1 MSRDEPRTGDGA
13 DAADR
18 PPAADGAPDLGDP
31 EALEP
36 LHAAHDALARAR
48 RGARQRGLR
57 PGAPA
62 GAGRR
67 RAVGQPAPSGKDDRD
82 PHLVGTE
89 IERLVA
95 ARGWDTDVQVG
106 AVIGRWPAIVGDQ
119 VAANVEVVAFE
130 GTVLTV
136 RAVSTA
142 WATQMRLLASTIL
155 GRIETEVGVGVVTEI
170 VVRGPG
176 GPSWRKGPLSSG
188 GRGPRDT
195 YG

>member
-1 MSRDEPRTGDGA
+1 MSTDDPPTGPQLEAPVTPPD
-13 DAADR
+13 
-18 PPAADGAPDLGDP
+18 PAANPSLAPPDP
-31 EALEP
+31 LD
-36 LHAAHDALARAR
+36 AAHDALARAR
-48 RGARQRGLR
+48 RSARRRGLR

-67 RAVGQPAPSGKDDRD
+67 RAVGEAPRESRDDRD
-82 PHLVGTE
+82 PHLVGAE
-89 IERLVA
+89 IDRLVST
-95 ARGWDTDVQVG
+95 RGWDSDVQVG
-106 AVIGRWPAIVGDQ
+106 AVVGRWPAIVGEQ

-130 GTVLTV
+130 GSVLTV
-136 RAVSTA
+136 RALSTA
-142 WATQMRLLASTIL
+142 WATQMRLLTSTVL

-170 VVRGPG
+170 VVRSPG